1 VTVRLVDAGWG
12 RELTDALRADAG
24 ELRVISPF
32 IKAGALDRLLS
43 LNPGKVRV
51 ITRFNLADFA
61 EGVSDVAALKM
72 LLDAGARIRGIRKLH
87 AKLYLFGASR
97 AVITSANLTKSALDS
112 NHEFGLVAEDATVI
126 ATCRAYF
133 DDLWRRGKTD
143 LVADQ
148 VDTWA
153 ETVTR
158 HRALGGRPGNR
169 AGLGDFG
176 VDAGVTGTP
185 PVQVPTAVADAPQA
199 FVKFLGESD
208 NREPLDWPTIAEIE
222 RAGCHWAVAY
232 PAAKR
237 PSGVQDDSVIFIAR
251 LTSDPNDI
259 RIFGRAV
266 GMKHRPG
273 RDDATPADIA
283 HRPWKEKWPRYIR
296 VHHAEFVAGTMAN
309 GVSLNELMDTLGAD
323 SFTPTQRNAARGEGN
338 TNPRRAYL
346 QQAAVELSA
355 EGFSW
360 LGERLQAAFDEHG
373 IVPQETLDQLDWPVL
388 PDIAPEGGG

>member
-1 VTVRLVDAGWG
+1 MTVRLVDAGWG
-12 RELTDALRADAG
+12 RELTDLLRADAS

-43 LNPGKVRV
+43 LKPGKVRV

-61 EGVSDVAALKM
+61 EGVSDVAALRI
-72 LLDAGARIRGIRKLH
+72 LLDAGAQVRGIRKLH

-112 NHEFGLVAEDATVI
+112 NHEFGLVAEDAEII

-133 DDLWRRGKTD
+133 DDLWRRGGND
-143 LVADQ
+143 LTRDQ
-148 VDTWA
+148 VDAWDEA
-153 ETVTR
+153 VTR
-158 HRALGGRPGNR
+158 HRALGGRPGNQT
-169 AGLGDFG
+169 GLEDFG
-176 VDAGVTGTP
+176 ADAGVAVPP
-185 PVQVPTAVADAPQA
+185 PVRVPTVVADARQA
-199 FVKFLGESD
+199 FVKFLGEGD
-208 NREPLDWPTIAEIE
+208 NRAPLEFATVEEIE

-237 PSGVQDDSVIFIAR
+237 PSGVQDDAIIFIAR

-266 GMKHRPG
+266 GMKHQPS
-273 RDDATPADIA
+273 RDDATAADIA
-283 HRPWKEKWPRYIR
+283 RRPWKEKWPRYIR

-309 GVSLNELMDTLGAD
+309 GVSLNELMDTLGAN
-323 SFTPTQRNAARGEGN
+323 SFAPTQRNAARGDGN

-346 QQAAVELSA
+346 QQAAVELSS
-355 EGFSW
+355 EGFFW

-373 IVPQETLDQLDWPVL
+373 IVPQDTLDQLDWPVL
-388 PDIAPEGGG
+388 PDVAPEDGG